1 MWRAV
6 GDIGSRERLWLATG
20 GSKRGQRVREG
31 VIGVPKARYLH
42 RYDSIS
48 PLGVEPTR
56 PTSGWSLQGSTRDRG
71 IGTGKVAGAG

>member
-42 RYDSIS
+42 RYDMVFQNILSSFLRKNCKKIKHTIQIF
-48 PLGVEPTR
+48 LFEMM
-56 PTSGWSLQGSTRDRG
+56 
-71 IGTGKVAGAG
+71 